1 MITRPLDLASKLR
14 PEPRSFHALFFLNAG
29 LIAYFFTLFGSQF
42 VLAPGVK
49 LKFEVPRVAGARA
62 GAVSTTH
69 RITVERSGLIIIED
83 GPADNI
89 SRLREWLK
97 TAAKETRRPVLLVWA
112 DIQVPMGTLTQIWR
126 AAYEAGFAEVQLVAD
141 DRAESGG
148 GR

>member
-14 PEPRSFHALFFLNAG
+14 PEPRNFHALFFVNAG

-49 LKFEVPRVAGARA
+49 LKFEVPRIAGAEA
-62 GAVSTTH
+62 GAVVTTH

-83 GPADNI
+83 GPADI
-89 SRLREWLK
+89 ARLREWLK
-97 TAAKETRRPVLLVWA
+97 NQTKTTRRPVLLVRA
-112 DIQVPMGTLTQIWR
+112 DVQVPTGTLTEIWG
-126 AAYEAGFAEVQLVAD
+126 AAYAAGFIDVQLLAD
-141 DRAESGG
+141 DFAESGG